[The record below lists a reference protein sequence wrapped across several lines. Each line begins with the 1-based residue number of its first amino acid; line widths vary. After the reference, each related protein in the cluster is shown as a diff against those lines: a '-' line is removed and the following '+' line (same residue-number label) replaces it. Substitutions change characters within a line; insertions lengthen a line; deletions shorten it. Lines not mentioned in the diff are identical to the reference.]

1 MIVDE
6 RIYTLHPG
14 NVPLF
19 LKQYE
24 KEGMEVQVRILG
36 NMVGYYFTDVGPLNQ
51 VVHLWGYE
59 SMNDRYERRARLQAS
74 EEWQAYAKKMRPL
87 VSHVENKILIPAS
100 FCPVHNLS
108 GKPGQGVR

>member
-24 KEGMEVQVRILG
+24 EEGMEVQVRILG
-36 NMVGYYFTDVGPLNQ
+36 NMVGYYFTDIGPLNQ
-51 VVHLWGYE
+51 VVHLWGYS
-59 SMNDRYERRARLQAS
+59 SMDDRYERRAQLQAS
-74 EEWQAYAKKMRPL
+74 EEWQSYAKKMRPL
-87 VSHVENKILIPAS
+87 VAHVENKILIPTS
-100 FCPVHNLS
+100 FCPVKQMS
-108 GKPGQGVR
+108 D

>member
-1 MIVDE
+1 M
-6 RIYTLHPG
+6 
-14 NVPLF
+14 PLF